1 MIMRTMHRAL
11 AVGALALCG
20 VSHAAYP
27 ERTIRVIVP
36 FATGGA
42 TDALGRAMCEV
53 LSLDL
58 KQTCIVEN
66 KPGAGTAIANA
77 YVSQSPPDG
86 YTLLITTSS
95 FSIVP
100 ALSKSLPYGGI
111 EAFSPIAGLG
121 DTPNVMVV
129 RADSPFK
136 TAREFIATA
145 KANPGKYTYGSSGH
159 GSATHLS
166 AELLKSMTSL
176 DIGHAPYKGA
186 MPLITDL
193 LGGHIHAAFSSLP
206 SAMPFI
212 ADGRVRPLAV
222 TSASRSA
229 RVPETPT
236 FAESG
241 VAGYDVVVW
250 YGVFAPPRLP
260 QALVKRL
267 NQALQTATQ
276 NERFREW
283 ASREG
288 VVPAISS
295 PEALAQMARSEEARW
310 REVARVQKISE
321 E

>member
-1 MIMRTMHRAL
+1 MHRAL